1 MNELLMATEPA
12 VNQYS
17 DITVAALG
25 IGTVFFGLICI
36 IFICSIFGKIFSAA
50 SAKSSVKEEAPVAQ
64 PAAPAE
70 LSAEEKGAVI
80 AAVSAV
86 IAEELGT
93 DVSALHIH
101 SFKKI

>member
-1 MNELLMATEPA
+1 MNGLNLMSATA
-12 VNQYS
+12 QYG

-25 IGTVFFGLICI
+25 IGTVFFGLVCI
-36 IFICSIFGKIFSAA
+36 IFICTIFGKIFANTSKKTVSTPAPAAVPAA
-50 SAKSSVKEEAPVAQ
+50 S
-64 PAAPAE
+64 AE
-70 LSAEEKGAVI
+70 LSAEEKGAII

-93 DVSALHIH
+93 DVSALRIH

>member
-1 MNELLMATEPA
+1 MNALLMASAEP
-12 VNQYS
+12 VVQYS

-25 IGTVFFGLICI
+25 LGTVFFGLICI
-36 IFICSIFGKIFSAA
+36 IFICTVFGKIFAA
-50 SAKSSVKEEAPVAQ
+50 TSKKTAGSHT
-64 PAAPAE
+64 PAADPAVQSE
-70 LSAEEKGAVI
+70 LSAEEKGAVV

-93 DVSALHIH
+93 DVSALRIH

>member
-1 MNELLMATEPA
+1 MNELLLVSATA
-12 VNQYS
+12 QYS
-17 DITVAALG
+17 DLTVAALG
-25 IGTVFFGLICI
+25 IGTVFFGLVCI
-36 IFICSIFGKIFSAA
+36 IFICTIFGKIFANTSKKAA
-50 SAKSSVKEEAPVAQ
+50 SAPAPVTA
-64 PAAPAE
+64 PAAQTE

-93 DVSALHIH
+93 DVSALRIH

>member
-1 MNELLMATEPA
+1 MDELLMATEP
-12 VNQYS
+12 VVEKYS
-17 DITVAALG
+17 DLTVAALG

-36 IFICSIFGKIFSAA
+36 IFICMLFGKIFSSV
-50 SAKSSVKEEAPVAQ
+50 SAKAEKAKTAEPAPA
-64 PAAPAE
+64 AE
-70 LSAEEKGAVI
+70 LSAEEKGAVV

-93 DVSALHIH
+93 DVSALRIH

>member
-1 MNELLMATEPA
+1 MNGLLLAAAQPTVE
-12 VNQYS
+12 YS

-25 IGTVFFGLICI
+25 LGTVFFGLVCI
-36 IFICSIFGKIFSAA
+36 IFICTVFGKIFANTSKKAA
-50 SAKSSVKEEAPVAQ
+50 
-64 PAAPAE
+64 AAPAQAPAPQSE

-93 DVSALHIH
+93 DVSALRIH